1 MPVYRIPKAL
11 VFPDPAD
18 AEASGLLGVG
28 GDLTPE
34 RLLLGYA
41 SGIFPWFNDD
51 NPILWWSPDPRMVL
65 LTDELHV
72 PRSLAKIV
80 RRNVYQIRLD
90 TAFSEV
96 VRHCGETKRPALDS
110 TWITE
115 GMAGAYQRLFELG
128 FAHSVE
134 AWQDGV
140 LVGGLYGVAVGRF
153 FSGESMFAHQPD
165 ASKVAFVHLVTQLKR
180 WGFPLVDCQ
189 IHTAHLDRFGGR
201 EIPRADYL
209 ARLTPLVN
217 GPSRPGPWAFDL
229 NLKDGVRVCPPGS

>member
-11 VFPDPAD
+11 VFPDPAH
-18 AEASGLLGVG
+18 AEPNGLLGVG
-28 GDLTPE
+28 GDLSPE

-65 LTDELHV
+65 FTAELHV

-80 RRNVYQIRLD
+80 RRGDFQIRMD
-90 TAFSEV
+90 TAFTEV
-96 VRHCGETKRPALDS
+96 VRHCGETERPRQDS

-115 GMAGAYQRLFELG
+115 GMAGAYARLHELG

-134 AWQDGV
+134 AWRDGE

-153 FSGESMFAHQPD
+153 FSGESMFAHAPD
-165 ASKVAFVHLVTQLKR
+165 ASKVAFVHLATQLRK
-180 WGFPLVDCQ
+180 WGFPLIDCQ
-189 IHTAHLDRFGGR
+189 VHTAHLDRFGAR
-201 EIPRADYL
+201 EIPRDDYL
-209 ARLTPLVN
+209 AELGPLVAM
-217 GPSRPGPWAFDL
+217 PHRAPPWTFDPDL
-229 NLKDGVRVCPPGS
+229 RDGVRVCPPGG